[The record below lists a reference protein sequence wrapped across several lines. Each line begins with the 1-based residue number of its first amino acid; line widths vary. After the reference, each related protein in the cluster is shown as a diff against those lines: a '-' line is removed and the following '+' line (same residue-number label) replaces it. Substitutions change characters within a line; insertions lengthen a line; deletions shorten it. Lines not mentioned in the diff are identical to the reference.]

1 MKKTFNFLG
10 SLLLF
15 ATIVTSCS
23 QDEIFKSEGNEQ
35 GSKVVLS
42 QSEYMSIAFDSPKE
56 VSENEALNLVKDFV
70 SSQSS
75 TRNFALISPVIKEK
89 YYLTTKLPG
98 KLSSTS
104 VKIPVYEV
112 ALNAKSE
119 DGYALVSGDERVP
132 AVIAY
137 VEEGSIKDTIANKGA
152 ALMLQVAQN
161 ALLKDIAYVE
171 FIKDS
176 LRTKTLQKI
185 ASTTGKRDVSFD
197 DIKDQLMVD
206 NGSTRSE
213 AVNPGGTLLKEV
225 KNLIKTKWNQNS
237 PYNNALGNA
246 VDSELGGSYQGKNAV
261 GCTGVAIAQLVAHFE
276 CLSSAYGTRLN
287 WSDIKYSPYIYNS
300 DEPELKNQV
309 ANLCKH
315 VALGIET
322 SWNRGVGSASV
333 AKGANYLSG
342 LGVSVDTGRKNTGY
356 DLDAVRIVNSLDVLC
371 PVIITGKALDRARST
386 GGGGH
391 CWLLDGY
398 QLRKRTLTREI
409 IKANDTYIHANFGWG
424 GNEDGFYMV
433 DRNTT
438 SLTFETIWNGHYNQ
452 NLKIY
457 PNVRRK

>member
-1 MKKTFNFLG
+1 MKTFNFLG
-10 SLLLF
+10 SLLFF

-23 QDEIFKSEGNEQ
+23 QDEILKDNGQE
-35 GSKVVLS
+35 SKITLS
-42 QSEYMSIAFDSPKE
+42 QSEYISIAFDSPKE
-56 VSENEALNLVKDFV
+56 ISEDKALNLVKDLIG
-70 SSQSS
+70 SQSL
-75 TRNFALISPVIKEK
+75 TRNVALISPEIKGK
-89 YYLTTKLPG
+89 YYLTAKLPG
-98 KLSSTS
+98 IFSSTS
-104 VKIPVYEV
+104 VKFPVYEV
-112 ALNAKSE
+112 SLNTKSE
-119 DGYALVSGDERVP
+119 GGYALVSGDERVP

-137 VEEGSIKDTIANKGA
+137 VEEGSVKDTITNKGA
-152 ALMLQVAQN
+152 AFMIQVAQN

-185 ASTTGKRDVSFD
+185 ASTTGKSDVLFD
-197 DIKDQLMVD
+197 DIKDQIIVD

-213 AVNPGGTLLKEV
+213 AVYPQGTLLKEV
-225 KNLIKTKWNQNS
+225 KNLIKTKWDQCS
-237 PYNNALGNA
+237 PYNIALDNADNSAL
-246 VDSELGGSYQGKNAV
+246 DGSYQGKNAV

-276 CLSSAYGTRLN
+276 CLSSAYGTQLN

-315 VALGIET
+315 VALGIGT

-333 AKGANYLSG
+333 ARGANYLSG
-342 LGVSVDTGRKNTGY
+342 LGVSVDTGRNNTGY
-356 DLDAVRIVNSLDVLC
+356 DLDAVRIVNSLDILC

-438 SLTFETIWNGHYNQ
+438 SLTFETLWNGHYNQ